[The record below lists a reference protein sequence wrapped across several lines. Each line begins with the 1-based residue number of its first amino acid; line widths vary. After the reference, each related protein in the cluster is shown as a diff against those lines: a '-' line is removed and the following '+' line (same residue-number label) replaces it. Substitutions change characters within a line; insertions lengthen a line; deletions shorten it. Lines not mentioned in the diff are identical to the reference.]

1 MNILQTRNLTKY
13 YGKEP
18 LLVKALDGINM
29 EIEQGSFTAI
39 VGRSG
44 SGKSTLLHML
54 GGLDCPTGG
63 SVMVDGQE
71 LSGLDSNELTIFR
84 RRKIGFVFQNFNL
97 LDKLSALEN
106 VKLPLSLRGIR
117 QKEMTATALEY
128 LHRVGLAGREKHIPS
143 QLSGGQQQRV
153 AIARALIGQPE
164 IILADEPTGALDSK
178 TSIEIMSV
186 FKRLNQQGQTIV
198 LITHNLGLARET
210 GRVLQILDGQ
220 LCADTSGG
228 APCGCPQ
235 S

>member
-29 EIEQGSFTAI
+29 EIEQGNFTAI

-97 LDKLSALEN
+97 MPN
-106 VKLPLSLRGIR
+106 
-117 QKEMTATALEY
+117 
-128 LHRVGLAGREKHIPS
+128 
-143 QLSGGQQQRV
+143 
-153 AIARALIGQPE
+153 
-164 IILADEPTGALDSK
+164 
-178 TSIEIMSV
+178 
-186 FKRLNQQGQTIV
+186 LNIYDNIV
-198 LITHNLGLARET
+198 LPVE
-210 GRVLQILDGQ
+210 LD
-220 LCADTSGG
+220 
-228 APCGCPQ
+228 
-235 S
+235 